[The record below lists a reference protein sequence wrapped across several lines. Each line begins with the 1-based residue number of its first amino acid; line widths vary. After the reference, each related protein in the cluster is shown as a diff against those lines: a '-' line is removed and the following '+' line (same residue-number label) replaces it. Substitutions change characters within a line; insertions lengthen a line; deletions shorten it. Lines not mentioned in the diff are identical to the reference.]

1 MVKSLLTTYAITGV
15 LLLTSVWVAAVDLSG
30 LVDDVINATS
40 PLERFQPNYVFYVNG
55 CKVLVFIT
63 DFDEKNSPLTAGNI
77 TDLHILSNK
86 SSTPLNSTQAERL
99 LDALLKRLGPPS
111 KVTVAMAHRRV
122 VVEDNSSIPV
132 TLEWRDLL
140 HIAASTA
147 RGLREEAERALGEEV
162 LLGPKDVREAI
173 RAGRQEVAY
182 LADVVWQN
190 KDVRVVITLDLYHT
204 SLDVATAD
212 LAKAVELLRG
222 VREEVGPI
230 YDLVRVTLKYGPYL
244 LPRDEKFRA
253 ALINATQTIEKELGT
268 VREVRDV
275 CGHLLGIEGTMH
287 TFAPLATGPLYVVFP
302 FPGGTVPD
310 RATAERLVRRF
321 VELSGFCESPLVV
334 EFWPKTGIDFLVPEC
349 TPRTL
354 LFAIVAAV
362 GAAVAV
368 AVGLLMLKRR
378 LVS

>member
-1 MVKSLLTTYAITGV
+1 MVKSFLTTCASIGV
-15 LLLTSVWVAAVDLSG
+15 LLLISAWVVAVDLSG
-30 LVDDVINATS
+30 LVDEVFNATS

-63 DFDEKNSPLTAGNI
+63 DFDKKNSPLTAGDI

-86 SSTPLNSTQAERL
+86 TSSPLNSTQAERL

-122 VVEDNSSIPV
+122 VVEDNSSISV
-132 TLEWRDLL
+132 TLEWRDL

-182 LADVVWQN
+182 LTDVVWQN

-212 LAKAVELLRG
+212 LAKAVELLRD

-230 YDLVRVTLKYGPYL
+230 YDSVRVTLKHGPYF
-244 LPRDEKFRA
+244 LPRDETFRA

-302 FPGGTVPD
+302 FPGGTAPD

-321 VELSGFCESPLVV
+321 VELSSFCESPLVV

-349 TPRTL
+349 MPRTW
-354 LFAIVAAV
+354 LFAMVAAV
-362 GAAVAV
+362 GVAIAV